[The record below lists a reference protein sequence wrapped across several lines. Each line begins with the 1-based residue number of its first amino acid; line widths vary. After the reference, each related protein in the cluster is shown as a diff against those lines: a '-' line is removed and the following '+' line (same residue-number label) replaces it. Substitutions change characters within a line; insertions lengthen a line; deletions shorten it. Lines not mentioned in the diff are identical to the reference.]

1 LATLSGQQDLNL
13 RPLDPQRH
21 VQQHLSLHVRSIA
34 RSEQSAGVTEPTPE
48 QADPRTRDPEF
59 AYATAGMH
67 LQPDEIKDE

>member
-1 LATLSGQQDLNL
+1 M
-13 RPLDPQRH
+13 
-21 VQQHLSLHVRSIA
+21 LHVRSIA

-48 QADPRTRDPEF
+48 QTDQRTRDPEF